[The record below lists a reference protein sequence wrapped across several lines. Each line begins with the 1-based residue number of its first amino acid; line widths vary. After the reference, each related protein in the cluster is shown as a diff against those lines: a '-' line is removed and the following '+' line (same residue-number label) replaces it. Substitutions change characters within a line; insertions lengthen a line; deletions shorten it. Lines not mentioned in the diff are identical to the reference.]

1 MATLTRIRRVSPL
14 QAGKVAGMVY
24 AGMSLIFVPIFAIF
38 MGFGALASF
47 AAASASNHHAAAA
60 LPAALGVGMFI
71 AGIIFVPIIYGVMGF
86 IIGAL
91 GALLYNLVAKWVGGI
106 EIELE

>member
-1 MATLTRIRRVSPL
+1 
-14 QAGKVAGMVY
+14 MVY

-38 MGFGALASF
+38 IGFGALASF
-47 AAASASNHHAAAA
+47 AAASASNSHAASAI
-60 LPAALGVGMFI
+60 PAAVGVGMFI
-71 AGIIFVPIIYGVMGF
+71 AGIVFVPIIYGVIGF
-86 IIGAL
+86 IIGVI